1 MNDKQH
7 ISEAEY
13 TAFTQDL
20 MDQEDMMKFL
30 THIGSCN
37 YCADQLEA
45 FLSEEM
51 LTAPR
56 NMKDNILTAV
66 KRPEIQL
73 AVKAK
78 AASKQLQLFIYSLKV
93 GTAAAGA
100 LLLLFLTINYSSL
113 INFPAQNKEDSNN
126 QNRFSLTETLRDNMN
141 KLSDNMLDF
150 SNSMI
155 DMEVLNNDKKEK

>member
-1 MNDKQH
+1 MNNKQH

-13 TAFTQDL
+13 NSFSQGL
-20 MDQEDMMKFL
+20 MNQEDTMEFL
-30 THIGSCN
+30 AHIGSCN

-45 FLSEEM
+45 FLSGEM
-51 LTAPR
+51 LPAPR
-56 NMKDNILTAV
+56 DLKENILTAI

-78 AASKQLQLFIYSLKV
+78 AASKQLQLIIYSLKV
-93 GTAAAGA
+93 GTATAGA

-113 INFPAQNKEDSNN
+113 LNLPTQNQKDSNT
-126 QNRFSLTETLRDNMN
+126 QNRFSLTEVLRDNMN
-141 KLSDNMLDF
+141 KLSDNMLNF